1 MEYYTDL
8 RRSRS
13 QSSGFVAQKTV
24 MLGEV
29 KAVMAGLDPAI
40 HLLRKYALR
49 RLMDTRV
56 KPAYDDG
63 EYRSALPAITTDHAS
78 FHFRDLRRLLPIT
91 CRYACE
97 NAGKLAWL
105 HRAGEAS
112 AGARGARLSLRN
124 SNFKQQIRLHDLA
137 AQSARALLEFS
148 STLQSEG
155 AGNAGRRCAAAKS
168 VHVVT
173 TVTPESPGIPRAMVL
188 RFPSCSPLRSG
199 SFATVTCG
207 TYRKLDT
214 SVEMSGPHDFTV
226 RSKIA
231 RLAHRYVHRIP
242 PRRP

>member
-1 MEYYTDL
+1 MSGGSAPGWMEYYTDL

-112 AGARGARLSLRN
+112 AGVRGARLSLRN

-137 AQSARALLEFS
+137 AQSARAF
-148 STLQSEG
+148 
-155 AGNAGRRCAAAKS
+155 AGIFLNPPIRGRRECRAPMRRGKKCARS
-168 VHVVT
+168 NHGHT
-173 TVTPESPGIPRAMVL
+173 GITRHSPRNG
-188 RFPSCSPLRSG
+188 
-199 SFATVTCG
+199 
-207 TYRKLDT
+207 
-214 SVEMSGPHDFTV
+214 FTV
-226 RSKIA
+226 SFVLSPAIG
-231 RLAHRYVHRIP
+231 LFCHRHLRDLP
-242 PRRP
+242 QA